1 MSVIAHFTEGN
12 APSFCIED
20 VHLDGVNLE
29 DLSYVQVFPDGTLSF
44 IDEDL
49 TPISMAIESDDPKF
63 GEARVVEGPYN
74 TTALEDSL
82 LEMARTNNTIGFGD
96 ITIEKGCTTCDNHYT
111 LTMRELV
118 TF

>member
-1 MSVIAHFTEGN
+1 MSVIAHFTEKN

-29 DLSYVQVFPDGTLSF
+29 DLSYVQVFHDGTLGF

-49 TPISMAIESDDPKF
+49 VPLSMAMESDDPKF

-74 TTALEDSL
+74 TTTVEAQL
-82 LEMARTNNTIGFGD
+82 LEMARTNDTIGFGD
-96 ITIEKGCTTCDNHYT
+96 ITIEKGCTTNDNHYV

-118 TF
+118 AL